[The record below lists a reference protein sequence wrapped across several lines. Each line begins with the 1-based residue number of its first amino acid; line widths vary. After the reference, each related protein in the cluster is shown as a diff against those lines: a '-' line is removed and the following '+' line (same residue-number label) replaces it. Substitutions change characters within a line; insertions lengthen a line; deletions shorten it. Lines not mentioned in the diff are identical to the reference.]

1 MRFKRGD
8 RVYVVDNT
16 NSDTK
21 AGVTGVFK
29 RIAKDQIGSGLCII
43 KRDDGHGWSDGKS
56 IGWNVKIKSLA
67 LLSERFEYEIDA

>member
-16 NSDTK
+16 NSDTE
-21 AGVTGVFK
+21 AGITGIFK
-29 RIAKDQIGSGLCII
+29 RVSRYNDKLGVI
-43 KRDDGHGWSDGKS
+43 KRDDGHGWADGRS

-67 LLSERFEYEIDA
+67 LLSEKFDYEMDA